1 MAKTKIEVL
10 DAVIDGH
17 VKGEQLEVDAKSAEH
32 LIKIGYAKEVVV
44 TKAEVKPATTKT
56 RAKTKTE

>member
-17 VKGEQLEVDAKSAEH
+17 VKGEQLEVEAKSAEQ

-44 TKAEVKPATTKT
+44 IKAEVKPQLTKSRTKT
-56 RAKTKTE
+56 KAE